1 MVQCYVVVTPELIS
15 SDPADFI
22 GQANTV
28 VTFAPGVTEQIVNVS
43 VVNDDTVE
51 NSETFTATLTAAPG
65 SIATIGAGGTATA
78 TITDDDSKSSF
89 ISLANHTTPQSK
101 VWEWDHAIHHNTV
114 SPL

>member
-65 SIATIGAGGTATA
+65 SIVTIGAGGTATA
-78 TITDDDSKSSF
+78 TITDDSKSSF
-89 ISLANHTTPQSK
+89 ISLANHTIPQ
-101 VWEWDHAIHHNTV
+101 V
-114 SPL
+114 